1 MPALCVQFQP
11 PLLTGHSAVFDNA
24 SVLHI
29 VIEWTHKRKPLYV
42 SQITCGK
49 AILEAWNGS
58 LSCKHLP
65 HQPKA
70 NSQRDVVFNP
80 STERQLAWGNGTQ
93 PYWTLVS
100 AVLQG

>member
-1 MPALCVQFQP
+1 
-11 PLLTGHSAVFDNA
+11 LTGHLTVFDNA

-49 AILEAWNGS
+49 ATLEAWNGLNSS
-58 LSCKHLP
+58 LSYKHLP

-70 NSQRDVVFNP
+70 SSQRDVVFNP
-80 STERQLAWGNGTQ
+80 PRKKQLTWGNGTQ
-93 PYWTLVS
+93 PYWTLAS
-100 AVLQG
+100 AVLQR